1 MLKRKLLKRLCLIGA
16 TVIAIYIILLYPT
29 QNKTDINVISNSD
42 TGVIYLLNKDDYLSR
57 LDMIY
62 NSEKDT
68 ELIYEIIDILTIKS
82 KISYRIRDGFRGIIP
97 EGTKVL
103 DLILDNNIL
112 IIDFSKEILNIDK
125 NYEEKMLEAIVYSVT
140 SNISDI
146 KIKILVEGKKLEK
159 LPHSNKYLPEYL
171 DRNIRINKEY
181 DISNMNNITY
191 TTVYYVASI
200 DDFTYYIPVTKVS
213 NDKNEK
219 IEIIIDELKSSSTYN
234 TNMVNYI
241 SSETE
246 LIDYQIFD
254 KSLLL
259 NFNESILG
267 DINTNK
273 ILEEVTYS
281 INLSIN
287 DNYNVES
294 VMYSV
299 NDEIIDNYFLLLG

>member
-1 MLKRKLLKRLCLIGA
+1 MLKRELLKRFCLIFA
-16 TVIAIYIILLYPT
+16 TVIAIFIILLYPA
-29 QNKTDINVISNSD
+29 QNKTDINVISNSE

-57 LDMIY
+57 LNMIY
-62 NSEKDT
+62 NSEEDI

-112 IIDFSKEILNIDK
+112 IIDFSKEILNINEK
-125 NYEEKMLEAIVYSVT
+125 YEEKMLEAIVYSIT
-140 SNISDI
+140 SNIDNI

-159 LPHSNKYLPEYL
+159 LLHSNKYLPEYL
-171 DRNIRINKEY
+171 DRDIKINKEY
-181 DISNMNNITY
+181 DISDINDITY
-191 TTVYYVASI
+191 TTIYYIASI
-200 DDFTYYIPVTKVS
+200 DDFTYYIPVTKVN

-287 DNYNVES
+287 DNYNVDS

-299 NDEIIDNYFLLLG
+299 DDEIIDNYFLLLG